1 MVGQNELVSKKNP
14 DSLLIDRTPRLCI
27 HAPVARRKGR
37 NDLARRAG
45 CASGFLTSDY
55 AIIGC
60 VVVSSFVPP
69 QWVTR
74 TCSTVEDVPVGGRT
88 ISPRP
93 D

>member
-1 MVGQNELVSKKNP
+1 MVGQNEFVAKRNS
-14 DSLLIDRTPRLCI
+14 DSLLIDRTPHLCI

-37 NDLARRAG
+37 YDLAIRAG
-45 CASGFLTSDY
+45 CASGFLTSVY

-74 TCSTVEDVPVGGRT
+74 TCSTVEDVPVGGWT
-88 ISPRP
+88 IFASS
-93 D
+93 